1 MPKTSSDL
9 KRRAL
14 SGPTM
19 GTRWSVVLYA
29 PEAADL
35 APLDRALQAAV
46 EEVDAQMS
54 TWRAESD
61 LMRFNAAPEGVWQA
75 LPARLMAVLDCALE
89 IGRLSGGAFE
99 IAMGDAVAAWGFG
112 AAPPDPEAIR
122 AALAR
127 PRRPSYETLEL
138 DLAGGR
144 ARKHAPMALD
154 LSGIAKGYGVDRLIE
169 VLQVHGVAHA
179 LAAIDGELRA
189 LGAQP
194 DGRGWAVA
202 VERPDPELRAVQSV
216 FELRDLAIATSGDYR
231 HQVTVGGRTLSH
243 TMDPRRGA
251 PLLDGPASVTVL
263 TESCMRAD
271 ALASAFMVLGE
282 AGRPLA
288 ERLGVEVLFLAAPEG
303 VSSGERPI
311 SGQNLS
317 ALQR

>member
-1 MPKTSSDL
+1 
-9 KRRAL
+9 
-14 SGPTM
+14 M
-19 GTRWSVVLYA
+19 GTRWSVVLFV
-29 PEAADL
+29 PEGEDLSPLAA
-35 APLDRALQAAV
+35 ALQAAV
-46 EEVDAQMS
+46 DEVDAQMS
-54 TWRAESD
+54 TWRPQSD
-61 LMRFNAAPEGVWQA
+61 LMRLNAAPLDVA
-75 LPARLMAVLDCALE
+75 VPLPARLMTVLSEALE

-112 AAPPDPEAIR
+112 AHPADPEAIR
-122 AALAR
+122 AALSR

-169 VLQVHGVAHA
+169 VAQDHGIAYA

-189 LGAQP
+189 LGGQP

-243 TMDPRRGA
+243 TMDPGRAA
-251 PLLDGPASVTVL
+251 PLIGGPASVTVL
-263 TESCMRAD
+263 AESCMEAD

-282 AGRPLA
+282 AGWPLA
-288 ERLGVEVLFLAAPEG
+288 ERLGIEVLWGAAS
-303 VSSGERPI
+303 V
-311 SGQNLS
+311 
-317 ALQR
+317 

>member
-9 KRRAL
+9 MRRAL

-29 PEAADL
+29 PKTADL
-35 APLDRALQAAV
+35 APLTEALQAAV

-61 LMRFNAAPEGVWQA
+61 LMRFNAAPEGVWTA

-169 VLQVHGVAHA
+169 VTQAHGIAHA

-189 LGAQP
+189 LGGQP

-202 VERPDPELRAVQSV
+202 VERPDPALRAVQSV

-263 TESCMRAD
+263 SESCMRAD

-288 ERLGVEVLFLAAPEG
+288 ERLGVEVLILASPQAA
-303 VSSGERPI
+303 SGNRPI
-311 SGQNLS
+311 PGQSAS
-317 ALQR
+317 ALQH